1 MSKYFQL
8 FQDFFGPLSP
18 PQRIMFIGLFFV
30 IVGMIG
36 GLFYWSQQDDK
47 MLLFGSL
54 DSESAQEIVSELEKR
69 GINYDLQDGGSSI
82 YVPSD
87 RVHELRLALA
97 PMGSGFTDIQGY
109 ELFDTNALGMT
120 DFMQEVNKKRA
131 LEGELSRSIN
141 SLDQVE
147 FSRIHIVLPERSPFD
162 ETATQATASVILNL
176 KPNRS
181 LSAEQIEGITALIA
195 GSVEELEPNNIT
207 ILDQAGNRLTD
218 EIDYES
224 EFTMGT
230 TQMQLRQKTESYLT
244 ERGQSMLDRVLGTG
258 NSILRVSVEHDFD
271 RVTREFDMIDPDSR
285 TVISEEK
292 REQVN
297 NDELREPVPID
308 NLTPLDQRDVSVT
321 VSANNNSNVI
331 ETRNYEVNRTREV
344 FEKGE
349 GEIQRITASVL
360 LNYKQVTATNDDGD
374 EIISFEPYSA
384 EEVEQFREAVEL
396 AIGIKTERGDLL
408 TINQS
413 EFFTSQYISGNSF
426 MATQQ
431 VYTNDI
437 VRWVVIGITF
447 GVILFLINGI
457 RKKMSIETEM
467 AINSNFQGNTELPP
481 GASYQSLPPN
491 SIDSLALEPAF
502 DEDGNPVEPSLSQDN
517 TNMPI
522 PEPKY
527 NKDEIKEFVELKPA
541 IAAQVLRAMMT
552 PEEE

>member
-1 MSKYFQL
+1 MNKYFQL

-18 PQRIMFIGLFFV
+18 AQRIMFIGLLFV

-36 GLFYWSQQDDK
+36 GLFYWSQQEDK

-54 DSESAQEIVSELEKR
+54 DTESAQEIVSELEKR

-131 LEGELSRSIN
+131 LEGELARSIN

-271 RVTREFDMIDPDSR
+271 RVTREYDMIDPDSR

-360 LNYKQVTATNDDGD
+360 LNYKQVTEINNDGD
-374 EIISFEPYSA
+374 EIIAFEPYSA

-413 EFFTSQYISGNSF
+413 EFFTSQYISGNTF
-426 MATQQ
+426 MATKQ

-467 AINSNFQGNTELPP
+467 AINSSFQGNNELPA
-481 GASYQSLPPN
+481 GANYQSLPAN
-491 SIDSLALEPAF
+491 SNDPLALEPAF
-502 DEDGNPVEPSLSQDN
+502 DEDGNPIEPSLSQE
-517 TNMPI
+517 MPKMPP

-552 PEEE
+552 PEED